1 MILDIAIIAAVL
13 VSALVLWSPQVHGS
27 TTWQAMTTPL
37 ASIIG
42 SGFLVLGPILDAS
55 YGKYA
60 PLVMLALCVA
70 AYFYGSALRFNIAR
84 IEKTG
89 DRRSPAAEAIETIA
103 SWSLGFAYVI
113 SVAYYL
119 NLFGAFAVSLTEVN
133 NPFAAKTVTSAVF
146 AVIVF
151 VGWSRG
157 FKSLEHLE
165 YVSVTAKLAII
176 AGLLVGLG
184 HYFGGK
190 AVSGELV
197 FNPPELTGWAAIT
210 LGFGLIVTVQ
220 GFETSRY
227 LGESYDAATRIRSM
241 RWAQWLSTAIY
252 MAYIV
257 LFAYVFQRGELEL
270 NETAI
275 VDMLGIV
282 APVLPGLLVAAAL
295 SAQFSAAVADTGGSG
310 GLISELTRDRV
321 SARMA
326 YIALAIIGLV
336 LTWSLNVFEIISYA
350 SRAFAI
356 YYALQ
361 AGIASVGALRS
372 GKPPLAIFYGVLA
385 LLGAAI
391 ALFGRAVEGG
401 SA

>member
-1 MILDIAIIAAVL
+1 MILDIAIVAAVL
-13 VSALVLWSPQVHGS
+13 VTALILWSPKVHGS

-84 IEKTG
+84 IDKM
-89 DRRSPAAEAIETIA
+89 DHQRSAAAETIETIA

-146 AVIVF
+146 AVIVY
-151 VGWSRG
+151 VGWTRG

-184 HYFGGK
+184 HYFGQK
-190 AVSGELV
+190 AASSELI
-197 FNPPELTGWAAIT
+197 FNPPELTGWAAVT

-227 LGESYDAATRIRSM
+227 LGGTYRAETRIRSM

-252 MAYIV
+252 MAYIL
-257 LFAYVFQRGELEL
+257 LFAFVFQRGELEL

-310 GLISELTRDRV
+310 GLISELTKDRI

-326 YIALAIIGLV
+326 YAILAVIGLA
-336 LTWSLNVFEIISYA
+336 LTWTLNVFQIISYA

-361 AGIASVGALRS
+361 AGIAAVGAWRS
-372 GKPPLAIFYGVLA
+372 GRFPLAIFYGLLA
-385 LLGAAI
+385 LLGVAI
-391 ALFGRAVEGG
+391 ALFGQAVEGD

>member
-1 MILDIAIIAAVL
+1 
-13 VSALVLWSPQVHGS
+13 
-27 TTWQAMTTPL
+27 
-37 ASIIG
+37 
-42 SGFLVLGPILDAS
+42 
-55 YGKYA
+55 
-60 PLVMLALCVA
+60 
-70 AYFYGSALRFNIAR
+70 
-84 IEKTG
+84 
-89 DRRSPAAEAIETIA
+89 
-103 SWSLGFAYVI
+103 
-113 SVAYYL
+113 
-119 NLFGAFAVSLTEVN
+119 
-133 NPFAAKTVTSAVF
+133 
-146 AVIVF
+146 
-151 VGWSRG
+151 
-157 FKSLEHLE
+157 
-165 YVSVTAKLAII
+165 
-176 AGLLVGLG
+176 
-184 HYFGGK
+184 
-190 AVSGELV
+190 
-197 FNPPELTGWAAIT
+197 
-210 LGFGLIVTVQ
+210 
-220 GFETSRY
+220 
-227 LGESYDAATRIRSM
+227 M

-361 AGIASVGALRS
+361 AGIASVGAWRS
-372 GKPPLAIFYGVLA
+372 GRLPLAIFYGVLA

-401 SA
+401 TA